1 MGIAIHIVIE
11 VQQENGE
18 WLAITDDTWAPR
30 DWKLFTAI
38 TFGDDGVG
46 DNIPYPPRGL
56 PEDHSV
62 VVRNCYFV
70 PVGKGMRVF
79 NNKIC
84 DWEFVTSPEKIEM
97 VLTDKV
103 EKRVYQ
109 KHRLLPGEWAHGTS
123 WLTLEELE
131 TVMEYGG
138 VTKEG
143 LSKEFLKLFSKMTR
157 TVKKSGKDKV
167 RMVFWFSP

>member
-1 MGIAIHIVIE
+1 MIMGIAIHIVIE

-38 TFGDDGVG
+38 TFGDDGG
-46 DNIPYPPRGL
+46 GSNIPYPPRGL

-62 VVRNCYFV
+62 GVRNCYFF
-70 PVGKGMRVF
+70 PAEKGVQ
-79 NNKIC
+79 IL
-84 DWEFVTSPEKIEM
+84 S
-97 VLTDKV
+97 
-103 EKRVYQ
+103 
-109 KHRLLPGEWAHGTS
+109 EWAHGTS
-123 WLTLEELE
+123 WLTLEELD
-131 TVMEYGG
+131 VAMDCGG

-143 LSKEFLKLFSKMTR
+143 RSKEFLKLFSKMTR
-157 TVKKSGKDKV
+157 VAKKSGKDRV

>member
-11 VQQENGE
+11 VQEEKAE
-18 WLAITDDTWAPR
+18 WLAITDDSWAPR

-46 DNIPYPPRGL
+46 SNIPYPPRGL

-62 VVRNCYFV
+62 IVRNSYFV
-70 PVGKGMRVF
+70 PAGNGMRVF
-79 NNKIC
+79 NMEIC
-84 DWEFVTSPEKIEM
+84 DWETVTSREKIEK

-103 EKRVYQ
+103 EKKIYQ
-109 KHRLLPGEWAHGTS
+109 KYRLLPGEWAHGTS
-123 WLTLEELE
+123 WLTLNELE
-131 TVMEYGG
+131 VAMESGG

-143 LSKEFLKLFSKMTR
+143 LSKEFLKLYSKMTR
-157 TVKKSGKDKV
+157 AAKKSGKDKV
-167 RMVFWFSP
+167 RIVFWFSP